1 MIRKRNETSFKDFLF
16 LTISGL
22 AALFV
27 LAFISMNPTAK
38 TQDAP
43 ARAEYMLIIEWDDYV
58 GDDIDMWVRDPR
70 GKVLSFRNKQ
80 IGLLSLE
87 KDDLGTSNDTFIDS
101 YGKQQIVP
109 INREVVTIRGV
120 QPGQYNVAF
129 HVYSLMSYDVL
140 ASNFKYFKLK
150 NLTPNEVN
158 ERRKVRFTL
167 IRLNPLYTEGFKV
180 EKQYETVGQEIH
192 LVNFT
197 VLEDGSI
204 SDINTDPIKIIYRT
218 IVAPDTPN

>member
-27 LAFISMNPTAK
+27 LAFIAMNPKAK

-58 GDDIDMWVRDPR
+58 GDDIDLWVRDPN

-87 KDDLGTSNDTFIDS
+87 KDDLGVSNDTFIDT
-101 YGKQQIVP
+101 YGNQHIVAM
-109 INREVVTIRGV
+109 NREVVTIRGV

-129 HVYSLMSYDVL
+129 HVYSLLPYDVL
-140 ASNFKYFKLK
+140 ASNFKYFKLE
-150 NLTPNEVN
+150 NLTPNEVK

-167 IRLNPLYTEGFKV
+167 IRLNPSYTEAFKV
-180 EKQYETVGQEIH
+180 EKQYEVLGQEIH
-192 LVNFT
+192 LVNFK
-197 VLEDGSI
+197 VAEDGSI
-204 SDINTDPIKIIYRT
+204 YDINTDPVKIVFRT
-218 IVAPDTPN
+218 LATQPSQN

>member
-27 LAFISMNPTAK
+27 LAFVSMNPIAK

-43 ARAEYMLIIEWDDYV
+43 ARAEYMLIIEWDDFV
-58 GDDIDMWVRDPR
+58 GDDIDIWVRDPQ

-87 KDDLGTSNDTFIDS
+87 KDDLGTSNDSFTDS
-101 YGKQQIVP
+101 YGNQHIVP
-109 INREVVTIRGV
+109 INREVVTVRGV

-129 HVYSLMSYDVL
+129 HVYSLMPYDTL

-150 NLTPNEVN
+150 NLTPNEVD

-167 IRLNPLYTEGFKV
+167 IRLNPSYGEAFKV
-180 EKQYETVGQEIH
+180 EKQYEVLGQEIH

-197 VLEDGSI
+197 VLEDGTI
-204 SDINTDPIKIIYRT
+204 SDINTDPVKIVLRSLAT
-218 IVAPDTPN
+218 QPSQN

>member
-27 LAFISMNPTAK
+27 LAFIAMNPKAK
-38 TQDAP
+38 TQDVP
-43 ARAEYMLIIEWDDYV
+43 AKAEYMLIVEWDDYI
-58 GDDIDMWVRDPR
+58 GDDIDIWVRDPN

-87 KDDLGTSNDTFIDS
+87 KDDLGISNDRFFDRH
-101 YGKQQIVP
+101 GKEQIVA

-120 QPGQYNVAF
+120 QPGQYTVAF
-129 HVYSLMSYDVL
+129 HVYSLLSYDVL
-140 ASNFKYFKLK
+140 ASNFKYFKLGTI
-150 NLTPNEVN
+150 TPSEVQK
-158 ERRKVRFTL
+158 RRKVRFTL
-167 IRLNPLYTEGFKV
+167 ISLNPAYKEAFRV
-180 EKQYETVGQEIH
+180 EKQYEVLGQEIH

-197 VLEDGSI
+197 VWDDGSI
-204 SDINTDPIKIIYRT
+204 WDINTDPIQ
-218 IVAPDTPN
+218 IVIRNLATQPSQN